1 MAKKFIAICLA
12 LALTLCGCAQASSNE
27 NSSVE
32 TASNESAK
40 EITAV
45 SNEKTSEV
53 SIPEDEVG
61 NPEEYT
67 FNAEYDSLNDEKLL
81 TYVEDEVYE
90 DLVKELNDEGY
101 YVENVDAI
109 YISKEYLEESAYNS
123 QANIFFGYTLED
135 ITNIYGDTKFVF
147 TVNDE
152 GKTVVQPFENYDDTY
167 EQIIKNV
174 AIGTGVILLCVTV
187 SVVTA
192 GAGAPAV
199 SMIFAMSAKT
209 GTIMALS
216 SAGIGG
222 VAAGIT
228 TQLETGDV
236 SQALKAA
243 ALEGSEQFKWGAIIG
258 SISGGA
264 AGTAKYASA
273 MKALEGAELSIPLQE
288 AAAIQMES
296 GYPASVI
303 SQFHS
308 MEEYEVFRA
317 AGLEAEMV
325 DGQIALI
332 TRNIDLTQVDAYGRT
347 NLERMKLGLS
357 AIDESGQYFEL
368 HHIGQEADA
377 TLAILTIDQHDN
389 VVLHGFTEISKID
402 RSAFAVQRQ
411 HFWKCMAAILGSGA

>member
-1 MAKKFIAICLA
+1 MAKKLIAITLA
-12 LALTLCGCAQASSNE
+12 LALTLCGCSQAASTDQSSESVGNE
-27 NSSVE
+27 IKE
-32 TASNESAK
+32 T
-40 EITAV
+40 T
-45 SNEKTSEV
+45 TEV
-53 SIPEDEVG
+53 DIPEDELG
-61 NPEEYT
+61 DSEEYS
-67 FNAEYDSLNDEKLL
+67 FKAEYDSLDDDNLL
-81 TYVEDEVYE
+81 TYIEDEVYE
-90 DLVKELNDEGY
+90 ELVQELNDEGY
-101 YVENVDAI
+101 YVENVNAI
-109 YISKEYLEESAYNS
+109 YISKEYLEDSAYNS

-135 ITNIYGDTKFVF
+135 IENVYGDSKYVF

-152 GKTVVQPFENYDDTY
+152 GKTVVTDFEDYNDTY

-174 AIGTGVILLCVTV
+174 AIGSGVILLCVTV

-222 VAAGIT
+222 IAAGVT
-228 TQLETGDV
+228 TQIETGDV
-236 SQALKAA
+236 SQALEAA
-243 ALEGSEQFKWGAIIG
+243 ALESSEQFKWGAILG
-258 SISGGA
+258 TVSGGA
-264 AGTAKYASA
+264 VGTAKYASA
-273 MKALEGAELSIPLQE
+273 MNALKGVELHLSLQE

-308 MEEYEVFRA
+308 IEEYEVFKA
-317 AGLEAEMV
+317 AGLEAQMV

-332 TRNIDLTQVDAYGRT
+332 QRNIDLTKVDAYGRT

-357 AIDESGQYFEL
+357 ALDDAGNSYEL

-377 TLAILTIDQHDN
+377 TLAILTAEEHDN

-402 RSAFAVQRQ
+402 RNAFAVQRN
-411 HFWKCMAAILGSGA
+411 HFWKCMAEMLEAGA